1 MNAIKETRIRIPAK
15 PQRRHAR
22 RRGVRV
28 PCEVVM
34 DGYRLLG
41 TEAVDLSE
49 KGMLLRSD
57 ESVTVGQRVD
67 VSVKL
72 PRGISWVDV
81 EGEVARVL
89 ENRRTEDRGRM
100 IGIRF
105 REVSPASRGMLRG
118 ALRRLPDTTP
128 RRAPTEH
135 RGAMILRVRD

>member
-1 MNAIKETRIRIPAK
+1 MSAIKETKIRIPAK
-15 PQRRHAR
+15 PQRRAAR

-28 PCEVVM
+28 PCEVVA

-41 TEAVDLSE
+41 TEAIDLSDE
-49 KGMLLRSD
+49 GMLLRSD
-57 ESVTVGQRVD
+57 AEIAVGQRVD

-72 PRGISWVDV
+72 PRGLSWVDV

-89 ENRRTEDRGRM
+89 HNRRDGDRGRM

-105 REVSPASRGMLRG
+105 REVSTVSRGMLRG
-118 ALRRLPDTTP
+118 ALRNLPDATP
-128 RRAPTEH
+128 RRTPSEH